1 MQQYMSRLELY
12 HNIRGSIIIA
22 PCYICQG
29 EFEAYGNYRSHVENI
44 HGEEYD
50 EQKFGEQIL
59 DGKMILWKSGKEDE
73 EISIVVKELIKISAI
88 DVNQGGTR
96 PIFWDKTET
105 EKLDL

>member
-59 DGKMILWKSGKEDE
+59 DGKMILGKKIRKSQLL
-73 EISIVVKELIKISAI
+73 S
-88 DVNQGGTR
+88 NN
-96 PIFWDKTET
+96 
-105 EKLDL
+105 